1 MNEDKLETNALLN
14 DISQRGLTRRSLLRM
29 SAIAAGAIAVTPLL
43 AACGDDDE
51 DEPTAT
57 SAPPAATDAA
67 TDEETEEET
76 EEEDPA
82 DEETGEEPEPTDPP
96 ASAEGGG
103 RIINVRSSDSD
114 SLDPHRTVSGESWLV
129 FSNIYDTI
137 IGKNM
142 DLEFEPLIAESW
154 EISDDGLDYTFV
166 IREGMMFHD
175 GTPVNAEAIKFTF
188 DRLIDP
194 ELGAPGRGWIQPF
207 TGSDLVDEN
216 TLVMH
221 LDEPFS
227 PLMSNI
233 AVEYFGIVSPAGVET
248 HGADFGTNPVGSGP
262 WIFSE
267 WREGEQITLVPN
279 PDYTNYRSYV
289 SNTGAPLADELV
301 FRVIPDASTQ
311 VAAIETGE
319 ANHMTLPASEVRNF
333 DGNSDYNLTYTSGG
347 QDIVFLEF
355 VTTAVEGQGMP
366 DYKAPFNDIQVR
378 QAVGHAI
385 NMEEILATVMEG
397 LGDRNYGFMPT
408 GLFAYD
414 PAIEE
419 FGFEYDPEKAAA
431 LLEEAGWTM
440 SGDVREKDGTSL
452 ELTLWLYSNPTNERV
467 VQVIQSQLAQVG
479 MKINIEVM
487 EIGTMIARLPEGV
500 HDIDLVSVGWPE
512 PDILHLISSFPWGFG
527 QYRVDAYM
535 DAITE
540 ARQVSDLD
548 ERKALYFEA
557 QKVAL
562 ADAAAIPL
570 WTTLAVI
577 LTRAELKGHFL
588 GPDNIN
594 VWVDAWVE
602 D

>member
-1 MNEDKLETNALLN
+1 MNDNWPETGELLN
-14 DISQRGLTRRSLLRM
+14 GVSQRGLTRRSLLRM
-29 SAIAAGAIAVTPLL
+29 SVVAAGAIAVTPLL
-43 AACGDDDE
+43 AACGDDD
-51 DEPTAT
+51 DDPTAT
-57 SAPPAATDAA
+57 TAPAAA
-67 TDEETEEET
+67 TETPAEEDGDEEEPTEEET
-76 EEEDPA
+76 EEE
-82 DEETGEEPEPTDPP
+82 EPEPTEPP
-96 ASAEGGG
+96 AADSGGG
-103 RIINVRSSDSD
+103 RLVHVRSSDSD
-114 SLDPHRTVSGESWLV
+114 SLDPHRTVSGASWLV

-166 IREGMMFHD
+166 IRDGMMFHD
-175 GTPVNAEAIKFTF
+175 GTPVNAEAVKFTF

-194 ELGAPGRGWIQPF
+194 EQGAPGRGWIQAF
-207 TGSDLVDEN
+207 VGSDLVDDN

-221 LDEPFS
+221 LEEPFS
-227 PLMSNI
+227 PFMSNI
-233 AVEYFGIVSPAGVET
+233 AVEYFGIISPTGVET

-267 WREGEQITLVPN
+267 WSEGEQVTLVPN

-319 ANHMTLPASEVRNF
+319 VNHIALPSSEVRNF
-333 DGNSDYNLTYTSGG
+333 DGDADYNLIFTSGG
-347 QDIVFLEF
+347 TNIYFLEF
-355 VTTAVEGQGMP
+355 VTTLVEGEGMP
-366 DYKAPFNDIQVR
+366 EFKAPFDDIRVR

-385 NMEEILATVMEG
+385 NMEEIIDTIMEG
-397 LGDRNYGFMPT
+397 IGDRNYGLMPT

-419 FGFEYDPEKAAA
+419 FGFAYDPEQSAA
-431 LLEEAGWTM
+431 LLDEAGWAM
-440 SGDVREKDGTSL
+440 SGDVRQKDGASL
-452 ELTLWLYSNPTNERV
+452 DLVFWLYSSPTNERV
-467 VQVIQSQLAQVG
+467 VQVFQSQLAQVG
-479 MKINIEVM
+479 IKINIEVL

-500 HDIDLVSVGWPE
+500 HDIDLVGVGWPE
-512 PDILHLISSFPWGFG
+512 ADILHLISSFEWGFG

-535 DAITE
+535 DGITE
-540 ARQVSDLD
+540 ARQVSDLA

-570 WTTLAVI
+570 WTDLAVI
-577 LTRAELKGHFL
+577 MTRSEVQGFYL
-588 GPDNIN
+588 GPDNVN

>member
-1 MNEDKLETNALLN
+1 MNENTLETGDLLN
-14 DISQRGLTRRSLLRM
+14 DLSQRGLTRRSLLRM

-57 SAPPAATDAA
+57 TAPADATETPAEEDGDEEEPTEEEP
-67 TDEETEEET
+67 EETEEE
-76 EEEDPA
+76 
-82 DEETGEEPEPTDPP
+82 EPEPTEPP
-96 ASAEGGG
+96 ADGAGGG
-103 RIINVRSSDSD
+103 RLVHVRSSDSD
-114 SLDPHRTVSGESWLV
+114 SLDPHRTVAGPSWLV
-129 FSNIYDTI
+129 FSNIYDTV

-175 GTPVNAEAIKFTF
+175 GTPVDAEAVKFTF

-194 ELGAPGRGWIQPF
+194 EQGAPGRGWIQAF
-207 TGSDLVDEN
+207 VGSDLVDDN
-216 TLVMH
+216 TLIMH
-221 LDEPFS
+221 LEEPFS
-227 PLMSNI
+227 PFMSNI
-233 AVEYFGIVSPAGVET
+233 SVEYFGVISPTGVET

-279 PDYTNYRSYV
+279 SDYTNYRSYV

-319 ANHMTLPASEVRNF
+319 VNHIALPASEVRNF
-333 DGNSDYNLTYTSGG
+333 DGDSDFNLIFTAGG
-347 QDIVFLEF
+347 TNIYFLEF
-355 VTTAVEGQGMP
+355 VTTLVEGEGMP
-366 DYKAPFNDIQVR
+366 EFKAPFDDIRVR

-385 NMEEILATVMEG
+385 NMEEIIDTIMEG
-397 LGDRNYGFMPT
+397 IGDRNYGLMPT

-419 FGFEYDPEKAAA
+419 FGFAYDPEQAAA

-440 SGDVREKDGTSL
+440 SGDVRQKDGASL
-452 ELTLWLYSNPTNERV
+452 DFVFWLYSNPTNERV
-467 VQVIQSQLAQVG
+467 VQVFQSQLAQVG
-479 MKINIEVM
+479 IKINIEVL

-500 HDIDLVSVGWPE
+500 HDIDLVGVGWPE
-512 PDILHLISSFPWGFG
+512 ADILHLISSFEWGFG
-527 QYRVDAYM
+527 HYRVDAYM

-540 ARQVSDLD
+540 ARQVSDLA

-570 WTTLAVI
+570 WTDLAVI
-577 LTRAELKGHFL
+577 MTRSEMQGFYL
-588 GPDNIN
+588 GPDNVN
-594 VWVDAWVE
+594 VWVDAWIE